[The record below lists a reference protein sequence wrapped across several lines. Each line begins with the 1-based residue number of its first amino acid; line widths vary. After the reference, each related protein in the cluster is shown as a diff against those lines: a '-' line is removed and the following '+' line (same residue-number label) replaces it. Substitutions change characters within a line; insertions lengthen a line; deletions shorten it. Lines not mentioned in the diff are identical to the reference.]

1 MIVDM
6 KATNN
11 TAAALISLI
20 ILISGLM
27 SMEIRSHIYSIAVLK
42 FSAVMTKQTHNKINS
57 IAEVP
62 SLKINPPPTT
72 SNEVT
77 MCILK
82 LISDNH
88 ITLKPLKA

>member
-1 MIVDM
+1 MIQPMIVDM

-11 TAAALISLI
+11 TAAAPRSLI

-42 FSAVMTKQTHNKINS
+42 ISAVMTKQTHNKINS
-57 IAEVP
+57 HSDVS

-72 SNEVT
+72 INEVT
-77 MCILK
+77 M
-82 LISDNH
+82 
-88 ITLKPLKA
+88 